1 MVSRTHIFRSLGAM
15 SLVPRRTNRLLSDPE
30 PPVAADCF
38 REAIIPTRTYLK
50 TSKLPEEDADARE
63 LDEAEEVDRVV
74 LPTNQ

>member
-1 MVSRTHIFRSLGAM
+1 MLPGPFFFGGAAVKRCRSYGLACESMLGK
-15 SLVPRRTNRLLSDPE
+15 
-30 PPVAADCF
+30 
-38 REAIIPTRTYLK
+38 TRAYLK